1 MDLSNFDYSE
11 MVCCTSY
18 FYKLVS
24 LLRGGWD
31 TYLSVRP
38 YMAAWD
44 IFGE

>member
-1 MDLSNFDYSE
+1 MDLSNFDNSE

-31 TYLSVRP
+31 AYLSVRP

-44 IFGE
+44 VFGE